1 MQLVMRLAAAAAV
14 LAWLVPATAADPFQT
29 ASIDDVE
36 TMLATGDVVVYDV
49 NPDEV
54 YEKSHLPGARFL
66 TGKDWT
72 STLPE
77 ARTARL
83 VFYCSN
89 PR

>member
-1 MQLVMRLAAAAAV
+1 MKTLLLLLSLAALPLSAAASE
-14 LAWLVPATAADPFQT
+14 PFQT
-29 ASIDDVE
+29 A
-36 TMLATGDVVVYDV
+36 TMDQVATWISAREVIVYDV

-54 YEKSHLPGARFL
+54 YEKNHLPGARFL
-66 TGKDWT
+66 TGKAWT

-89 PR
+89 PK

>member
-1 MQLVMRLAAAAAV
+1 MKTLLLLLSLAALPRSAAASE
-14 LAWLVPATAADPFQT
+14 PIQT
-29 ASIDDVE
+29 A
-36 TMLATGDVVVYDV
+36 TMDQVATWIAAREAIVYDV